1 MFRPFAKAIIR
12 LNHFKIYKNKGN
24 IISHISSMWQRSIE
38 HVSPY
43 LKCQHICRAAV
54 QVNVTLKQATKAQN

>member
-1 MFRPFAKAIIR
+1 
-12 LNHFKIYKNKGN
+12 
-24 IISHISSMWQRSIE
+24 MWQRSIE

-54 QVNVTLKQATKAQN
+54 QVNVTLKQATKAQNEFRSIALLFP